1 MYHAEENIMK
11 AKEMHSG
18 KGNKRKKK
26 TVKKRVKKKRKR
38 KRKTCT
44 TERNEKNTGE
54 SGKER
59 YKDIECVE
67 C

>member
-26 TVKKRVKKKRKR
+26 TVKKRVKKKKKKDMYDRK
-38 KRKTCT
+38 
-44 TERNEKNTGE
+44 E
-54 SGKER
+54 
-59 YKDIECVE
+59 
-67 C
+67 